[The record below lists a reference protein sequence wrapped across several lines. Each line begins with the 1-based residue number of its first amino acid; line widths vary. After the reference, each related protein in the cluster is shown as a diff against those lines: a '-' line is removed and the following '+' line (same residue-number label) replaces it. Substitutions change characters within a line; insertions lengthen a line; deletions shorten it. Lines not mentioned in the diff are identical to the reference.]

1 MSWLIDDLTPER
13 RDQILDMLAQRI
25 HRLGLDV
32 PAVLFLQVNRPLSWL
47 YGQALHFIGP
57 VADLPIRSIW
67 GTSFTQELA
76 FLLEDQRNIDRLI
89 ERLERLNEQGRGG
102 GGPPGG
108 PGRDAA

>member
-1 MSWLIDDLTPER
+1 MSWLIDDVTPER

-32 PAVLFLQVNRPLSWL
+32 PAIVLLQLNRPLSWL

-57 VADLPIRSIW
+57 VTDLGIRAIW

-89 ERLERLNEQGRGG
+89 ERLERLSQQKQEPS
-102 GGPPGG
+102 PP
-108 PGRDAA
+108 DAGT